1 MLERER
7 AIALDG
13 SIQIMNKNARRGD
26 CHCALRHFNYSRFAS
41 DLDAHVPEALRI
53 PVGACVTAKIM
64 VFATFTADMCD
75 VNAAAEYTLEW
86 YTRMFLSVMAEK

>member
-13 SIQIMNKNARRGD
+13 SIQIMNKKKQGGGIVIA
-26 CHCALRHFNYSRFAS
+26 ALRRFNYSRFAS

-53 PVGACVTAKIM
+53 PAGACVTVKIM
-64 VFATFTADMCD
+64 VFAT
-75 VNAAAEYTLEW
+75 L
-86 YTRMFLSVMAEK
+86 